1 MFRRAVRRACS
12 LVDERAMVEAEN
24 REGVFE
30 EFKLVEEESSRLQ

>member
-12 LVDERAMVEAEN
+12 LVDERAMVEEEN